1 MALCYFPMEIISEI
15 LLRLPVKSLV
25 RFTCVCKS
33 WFSII
38 SSCSFAFAHLS
49 PTNRSHNNH
58 IDDRLLLLTISCKT
72 NDRHRYVTTV
82 ITAWFGKQVIEEQEL
97 STKSFNEHEELK
109 LSYRS
114 LKHFDLVGCSNGLV
128 LIKHYV
134 DTLLLWNPL
143 LRKFVTLPKPDN
155 IGYEEELQVHSIG
168 WGFGFDSRTNDYKA
182 VKIVCL
188 ENNGGVKLDSLVQVF
203 SLATRCWK
211 SFRVGVPACSLT
223 LRGQPPVTNGPIDR
237 IISRRPQPFI
247 NGAIHWL
254 ASGIGSDVRRHFV
267 LSFDISSEIFREIML
282 PDKIAFL
289 SSLSLF
295 ISVYEKSL
303 TACVASP
310 YLRSL
315 WVMKEYG
322 AIESWTQVLIEQ
334 NIREPL
340 GFTTRGEVLWQTNN
354 IGEVASYDPK
364 SPKIMNRSV
373 DDKGTYCFA
382 GPYEE
387 SLALLYEANL
397 SRKRWGKKGNT
408 IGTKQERVTD
418 CLEHAKKSV
427 RKKSK
432 TREE

>member
-1 MALCYFPMEIISEI
+1 MALCYFPVEIISEI
-15 LLRLPVKSLV
+15 LLRLEVKSLV

-33 WFSII
+33 WCSII
-38 SSCSFAFAHLS
+38 SSYSFAFAHLS

-72 NDRHRYVTTV
+72 NDRRRYVTTV

-97 STKSFNEHEELK
+97 STKSFNERKELK
-109 LSYRS
+109 YKHRS
-114 LKHFDLVGCSNGLV
+114 LKHFDLLGCSNGLV
-128 LIKHYV
+128 LIKFDD

-143 LRKFVTLPKPDN
+143 LRKFVTLPEPDN

-168 WGFGFDSRTNDYKA
+168 WGFGFDPRTNDYKA

-188 ENNGGVKLDSLVQVF
+188 ENNGGAKLDSLVQVF
-203 SLATRCWK
+203 SLATRCWR
-211 SFRVGVPACSLT
+211 SFRVCVPDCSLT
-223 LRGQPPVTNGPIDR
+223 RRGLPPIFINGPIDD
-237 IISRRPQPFI
+237 IISRRPQPFV

-254 ASGIGSDVRRHFV
+254 ASGIVSDVCRYFI

-282 PDKIAFL
+282 PDKIAFIPWL
-289 SSLSLF
+289 YLFTSL
-295 ISVYEKSL
+295 SVYEKSL
-303 TACVASP
+303 AAYVASP
-310 YLRSL
+310 DLRSL

-322 AIESWTQVLIEQ
+322 VIESWTQVLIEQ
-334 NIREPL
+334 NILKPL

-354 IGEVASYDPK
+354 GEVASYDPK

-373 DDKGTYCFA
+373 DDKGAYFFA

-397 SRKRWGKKGNT
+397 SRKRWAKKG
-408 IGTKQERVTD
+408 IQYI
-418 CLEHAKKSV
+418 
-427 RKKSK
+427 
-432 TREE
+432 

>member
-1 MALCYFPMEIISEI
+1 MALCYFPVEIISEI
-15 LLRLPVKSLV
+15 LLRLGVKSLV
-25 RFTCVCKS
+25 RFTCVSKS
-33 WFSII
+33 WCSII
-38 SSCSFAFAHLS
+38 SNNSFAFAHLS

-58 IDDRLLLLTISCKT
+58 IGDRLLLVTISCKT

-82 ITAWFGKQVIEEQEL
+82 ITAWFGKQVIEEQEQ
-97 STKSFNEHEELK
+97 STKSFNEHKELK
-109 LSYRS
+109 FKHRS

-128 LIKHYV
+128 LIKLDV

-155 IGYEEELQVHSIG
+155 IGYEEKLQVFSIG

-182 VKIVCL
+182 VKIICL
-188 ENNGGVKLDSLVQVF
+188 ENNGDAKLDSLVQVF

-211 SFRVGVPACSLT
+211 SFRVGVPDCSLNH
-223 LRGQPPVTNGPIDR
+223 RGLPSILINGPIDR
-237 IISRRPQPFI
+237 IINRRPQPFI

-254 ASGIGSDVRRHFV
+254 ASRIDSDVRRYFV
-267 LSFDISSEIFREIML
+267 LSFDISNEIFREIML
-282 PDKIAFL
+282 PDKISLL
-289 SSLSLF
+289 SSLCLF

-303 TACVASP
+303 AAYVASP

-322 AIESWTQVLIEQ
+322 VIESWTQVLIEQ
-334 NIREPL
+334 NMPKPL

-354 IGEVASYDPK
+354 GEVASYDPK
-364 SPKIMNRSV
+364 GPKIMNRSV
-373 DDKGTYCFA
+373 DDKGAYCFA

-397 SRKRWGKKGNT
+397 SRNDGGRRG
-408 IGTKQERVTD
+408 IQ
-418 CLEHAKKSV
+418 
-427 RKKSK
+427 
-432 TREE
+432 